1 MENCCLPRFFGGQHW
16 SEIQQFWS
24 ALSKIAVFRGNVQ
37 IQACLC
43 SSLEFFG
50 LWRFGCWWQLVE
62 TSGDR
67 LCWDQ
72 LVEQMFAKAKV
83 ETNRF
88 LWKTHRF
95 FAVELKRV
103 LTGPQHQTWKD
114 GQYLPVYSSNG
125 IRVLQPIKAA
135 EETSP
140 VATVTTVT
148 VGCLQVPSHLER
160 QGIDADALIDAGPGA
175 FYQACG
181 LWQCDVLT
189 ETMRLFKIRKKRL
202 KHVGAD
208 ASNREHFHWNILIV
222 YNSFLS

>member
-1 MENCCLPRFFGGQHW
+1 M
-16 SEIQQFWS
+16 
-24 ALSKIAVFRGNVQ
+24 
-37 IQACLC
+37 
-43 SSLEFFG
+43 
-50 LWRFGCWWQLVE
+50 
-62 TSGDR
+62 
-67 LCWDQ
+67 
-72 LVEQMFAKAKV
+72 
-83 ETNRF
+83 
-88 LWKTHRF
+88 
-95 FAVELKRV
+95 
-103 LTGPQHQTWKD
+103 
-114 GQYLPVYSSNG
+114 PVYSSNG